1 MLKPI
6 AIASRTLIKTSP
18 RSPPRSCFL
27 FRFMP
32 FSSLGLR
39 PELLKALKPKD
50 YPAPTPIQTLAI
62 PAVLQGVDVQASA
75 QTGSGKT
82 AAYALPLL
90 ELLLRQPRS
99 TPRTVHS
106 LVLVPTRELAV
117 QVGETLLSLA
127 TQLTSKLKIT
137 VVFGG
142 VSINPQMMGLRGG
155 ADVIVATPGRLLDL
169 LDKNALSLAQVQ
181 ILVLDEADKLL
192 DLGFQDE
199 LQAILK
205 QLPAQ
210 RQNLL
215 FSATFAPAVQSLADA
230 LLTDPVRLDVLPQA
244 GSAPDIVQRAIAVDA
259 AQRTQLLRHLFQTH
273 GWKRVLVFAATQHA
287 CQIIAAKLRKAGINA
302 EPFHGQLS
310 QGKRSQVLADFK
322 ASRVKVVIATDVASR
337 GLDISELPVVVN
349 FDLPRSAV
357 DYTHRIGRTGRA
369 GHSGLAVSFVSP
381 EIEAHWRLI
390 EKRQAISVPREVLAG
405 FEPTAAPATAPDAP
419 HPQGRANDP
428 TGGVKGLRPNK
439 KDKLRQAQQQAQTP

>member
-1 MLKPI
+1 
-6 AIASRTLIKTSP
+6 
-18 RSPPRSCFL
+18 
-27 FRFMP
+27 MP
-32 FSSLGLR
+32 FSTLGLR
-39 PELLKALKPKD
+39 PELLKALKPQD

-62 PAVLQGVDVQASA
+62 PAVLQGADVQASA

-82 AAYALPLL
+82 AAYVLPVL
-90 ELLLRQPRS
+90 ELIMQQPRI
-99 TPRTVHS
+99 TPRRVHT

-117 QVGETLLSLA
+117 QVGDTLRSLA
-127 TQLTSKLKIT
+127 VHLPALKIT

-142 VSINPQMMGLRGG
+142 VSINPQMMGLRGS

-169 LDKNALSLAQVQ
+169 IDKNALSLSAVQ
-181 ILVLDEADKLL
+181 TLVLDEADKLL
-192 DLGFQDE
+192 DMGFQDE

-205 QLPAQ
+205 LLPLR

-230 LLTDPVRLDVLPQA
+230 LLNEPVRVDVLPQV
-244 GSAPDIVQRAIAVDA
+244 GTAPDITQRAIAVDA
-259 AQRTQLLRHLFQTH
+259 PQRTQLLRHLFQTH

-302 EPFHGQLS
+302 EPFHGQLG

-322 ASRVKVVIATDVASR
+322 ASRLKVVIATDVAAR

-369 GHSGLAVSFVSP
+369 GHSGLALSFVSP
-381 EIEAHWRLI
+381 DTEAHWRLI
-390 EKRQAISVPREVLAG
+390 EKRQNISVPREVETG
-405 FEPTAAPATAPDAP
+405 FEPQTDAGPAPTQP
-419 HPQGRANDP
+419 HPLGSANDP
-428 TGGVKGLRPNK
+428 RGGLKGKRPNK
-439 KDKLRQAQQQAQTP
+439 KDKLRMAQQPSVQ

>member
-1 MLKPI
+1 M
-6 AIASRTLIKTSP
+6 T
-18 RSPPRSCFL
+18 
-27 FRFMP
+27 

-39 PELLKALKPKD
+39 PELLQALKPKD
-50 YPAPTPIQTLAI
+50 YPAPTPIQGLAI
-62 PAVLQGVDVQASA
+62 PIILAGSDVQASA

-90 ELLLRQPRS
+90 HQWLKQKRQ
-99 TPRTVHS
+99 TPRRVHS

-117 QVGETLLSLA
+117 QVGETLRQLA
-127 TQLTSKLKIT
+127 LHAGAIKIT

-155 ADVIVATPGRLLDL
+155 ADVVVATPGRLLDL
-169 LDKNALSLAQVQ
+169 LGKNALSLSEVQ

-192 DLGFQDE
+192 DLGFHEE
-199 LQAILK
+199 LQAIL
-205 QLPAQ
+205 QCLPAR

-230 LLTDPVRLDVLPQA
+230 LLHKPQRLDVLPDERPA
-244 GSAPDIVQRAIAVDA
+244 DITQRALAVDA
-259 AQRTQLLRHLFQTH
+259 PMRTQLLRHLIQTH

-287 CQIIAAKLRKAGINA
+287 CQIIAAKLRKADIHA
-302 EPFHGQLS
+302 EPFHGQLG

-322 ASRVKVVIATDVASR
+322 ASRLKVVIATDVAAR
-337 GLDISELPVVVN
+337 GLDIAELPVVVN

-381 EIEAHWRLI
+381 DTEAHWRLI
-390 EKRQAISVPREVLAG
+390 EKRQSISVPREVLEG
-405 FEPTAAPATAPDAP
+405 FAPSLPAALKAPSGAA
-419 HPQGRANDP
+419 HPSGVAHDP
-428 TGGVKGLRPNK
+428 NGGIKGKRPNK
-439 KDKLRQAQQQAQTP
+439 KDKLRMAQALANTGS